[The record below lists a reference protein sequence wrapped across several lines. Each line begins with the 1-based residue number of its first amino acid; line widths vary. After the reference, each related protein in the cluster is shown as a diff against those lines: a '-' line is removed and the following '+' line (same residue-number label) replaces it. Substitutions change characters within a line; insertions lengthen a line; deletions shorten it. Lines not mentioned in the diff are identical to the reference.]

1 MVKGITKQVVVL
13 RAPEPGL
20 FEQAIFIVRSSA
32 DGITQEELLRQAR
45 AAVGHC
51 AAGGHLGAPRRR
63 ELLAR
68 LVCLLIGALVVSLAW
83 GLTALL

>member
-32 DGITQEELLRQAR
+32 DGVTQEELLRQAR
-45 AAVGHC
+45 AAAGRC
-51 AAGGHLGAPRRR
+51 AASGHPASPRRR
-63 ELLAR
+63 ELFIR
-68 LVCLLIGALVVSLAW
+68 LTCLLAGALAVALAW